1 MLDGCQNEPPVS
13 TARKHRPTRVLV
25 VDDDPKTI
33 ALVRMYLEREG
44 YEVLAAADGLSALRG
59 IREDAPDMVILDLM
73 LPEVDGMEVMRI
85 ARGETG
91 VPILMLSARG
101 AVIDR
106 VGGLG
111 EGADDYMAKP
121 FAPAELVA
129 RVNAVLR
136 RVRPPKRRGTLRRR
150 DLVVDIE
157 RRDVTVDG
165 MSVALTAAEFELLVA
180 LIEADGRVL
189 TRELLL
195 GALSPHSEEI
205 LERSIDVYIRRLRR
219 KLGDNP
225 RRPRY
230 VATVRGVG
238 YRAAP
243 GA

>member
-1 MLDGCQNEPPVS
+1 MHGCQNEPPVS
-13 TARKHRPTRVLV
+13 TARPSARVLV

-44 YEVLAAADGLSALRG
+44 HEVLAAADGLNALRV
-59 IREDAPDMVILDLM
+59 IRDEAPDMVILDLM
-73 LPEVDGMEVMRI
+73 LPELDGMEVMRL
-85 ARGETG
+85 AREQTS

-101 AVIDR
+101 GVNDR

-111 EGADDYMAKP
+111 RGADDYMAKP

-129 RVNAVLR
+129 RVDAILR
-136 RVRPPKRRGTLRRR
+136 RVRPAKRRGTLRRR

-157 RRDVTVDG
+157 RREVTVDG
-165 MSVALTAAEFELLVA
+165 MPIALTVAELDLLVA
-180 LIEADGRVL
+180 LIEADGRVM

-195 GALSPHSEEI
+195 DALSPHSDEI
-205 LERSIDVYIRRLRR
+205 LERSVDVYVRRLRR
-219 KLGDNP
+219 KLGDDP

-230 VATVRGVG
+230 IATVRGAG